1 MAIRYMKIKK
11 IIHVGYSP
19 GEKYLAKIIFGDM
32 VGIDR
37 LSEMIAETSSLSE
50 GDINSVLIQMQKVVP
65 WLILE
70 GIPVDL
76 GRLGKLYPG
85 IKAKAV
91 NTYEEVTNETIEE
104 FYVRFNPS
112 SSFKSN
118 LKSVRYEF
126 HEVETK
132 GYAPKPTPPT
142 PPTP

>member
-1 MAIRYMKIKK
+1 
-11 IIHVGYSP
+11 
-19 GEKYLAKIIFGDM
+19 
-32 VGIDR
+32 
-37 LSEMIAETSSLSE
+37 
-50 GDINSVLIQMQKVVP
+50 MQKVVP

-85 IKAKAV
+85 IKAKTV
-91 NTYEEVTNETIEE
+91 DTYEEVTNETIVE

-142 PPTP
+142 P